1 MWRDE
6 DEALYARL
14 RDESVMREVVW
25 PSLSHGSGPALHPRA
40 SGALRWVRANVEGE
54 RAVELAQ
61 LGEPAALMTLLRPSR
76 YVGLPPAFLH
86 HLALLEEQSL
96 RWRGCARGAP
106 MQRDS
111 HEPTESSAAQE
122 EREKHVRAL
131 AGWLALGAEGAYLAA
146 LVGAA
151 SGDAL
156 GQTEQAEIVR
166 SAPLAILERT
176 AARGRAGLGDGTAEM
191 LDAVRALGT
200 VDDAVARAGLVADH
214 ALAKRARVLAE
225 KLRTDLVA
233 LALAPLMERFDDAS
247 GHAPT
252 PQTLDLFRAGVEV
265 WRRVDAHPDV
275 ERLVVEHALPIGWEL
290 YKAKDWPLLRS
301 LNHVL
306 REPVDAMVARV
317 QRDPDEVAYAARA
330 AQMLV
335 FRAEMEPRFDDQLR
349 EAERAVAT
357 CPTHRNGR
365 LVTADLLAQRA
376 IRTIE
381 RAPLIGRASHLQKAA
396 ADVRR
401 ARALWDG
408 PSITQLDEAEARL
421 RQLGVVP

>member
-14 RDESVMREVVW
+14 RDESVMREAVW
-25 PSLSHGSGPALHPRA
+25 PTLAHGSGPAPHPRA
-40 SGALRWVRANVEGE
+40 SGALRWVRANAEGE

-61 LGEPAALMTLLRPSR
+61 LGEPAALMALLRPSR

-96 RWRGCARGAP
+96 NWRGCARGAP
-106 MQRDS
+106 MGR
-111 HEPTESSAAQE
+111 EPAESSAAQE

-131 AGWLALGAEGAYLAA
+131 AAWLALGAEGDYLAT

-156 GQTEQAEIVR
+156 GETARAEIVR
-166 SAPLAILERT
+166 SAPLGLLERT

-191 LDAVRALGT
+191 LEALRALGS
-200 VDDAVARAGLVADH
+200 VDDAVARAGLVGEH
-214 ALAKRARVLAE
+214 PLAKRAHALGE

-247 GHAPT
+247 GHAPAA
-252 PQTLDLFRAGVEV
+252 QTLDLFRAGVEV

-275 ERLVVEHALPIGWEL
+275 ERLVVERALPIGWEL

-317 QRDPDEVAYAARA
+317 QRDPEEVAYAARA

-335 FRAEMEPRFDDQLR
+335 FRAEMEPRYDDQLR

-376 IRTIE
+376 IRTIDG
-381 RAPLIGRASHLQKAA
+381 APLIGRASHLQKAA
-396 ADVRR
+396 EDVRR
-401 ARALWDG
+401 ARSLWDG

-421 RQLGVVP
+421 RKLGVVP